1 MALVGASGHTL
12 HPSDRPEAVGSLHQ
26 MNSIQGFMTGI
37 VDYAG
42 LYPPAKLDMV
52 PMVAQ
57 YASFFSSPHA
67 DMLGRVIVPVSRLD
81 EFEVAAAAHM
91 QAVPAAEGAEV
102 EPEPWPISALTRGAN
117 DIDGFQEDLQ
127 RIETFNDHHSLEG
140 NPAAVIDAI
149 ELKASGGTEIDRALD
164 ALDDDLFVYFEL
176 DPTRDIRG
184 ELAAIVGLDA
194 GAKIRTGGVTPG
206 EHPSVEHVAAFIN
219 GCCDA
224 HVPFK
229 ATAGLHHAI
238 RQLAPDVGADTKQ
251 LGFINVFMA
260 ACLRFSGMIDAEN
273 VLEVLMEEDAAAFT
287 FGPHLAAWRHATI
300 GPEGLDD
307 ARWRFAHSFGSC
319 SFDQP
324 ANELQALGLLNEEIG

>member
-1 MALVGASGHTL
+1 
-12 HPSDRPEAVGSLHQ
+12 
-26 MNSIQGFMTGI
+26 MTGI
-37 VDYAG
+37 IDYAG
-42 LYPPAKLDMV
+42 LFPPARLDMV
-52 PMVAQ
+52 PMVSN
-57 YASFFSSPHA
+57 YASFFASSRA
-67 DMLGRVIVPVSRLD
+67 GMLGRVIVPIARLD

-91 QAVPAAEGAEV
+91 QEVPAAEGEEV
-102 EPEPWPISALTRGAN
+102 EPEPWPLSVLTRGAH

-127 RIETFNDHHSLEG
+127 RIEAFNDHHALEG

-149 ELKASGGTEIDRALD
+149 ELKASGGAEIDRALD
-164 ALDDDLFVYFEL
+164 ALDDELFPYFEL

-194 GAKIRTGGVTPG
+194 GVKIRTGGVTPS

-229 ATAGLHHAI
+229 STAGLHHAV
-238 RQLAPDVGADTKQ
+238 RQLAPDVGENTKQ
-251 LGFINVFMA
+251 HGFLNVFMA
-260 ACLRFSGMIDAEN
+260 ACLRFSGVIESEH
-273 VLEVLMEEDAAAFT
+273 VLEVLSEEDPAAFT

-300 GPEGLDD
+300 GLEGLDD

-319 SFDQP
+319 LFDEP
-324 ANELQALGLLNEEIG
+324 LNELQALGLLNEESG